1 MNKWLFA
8 AATATLGGI
17 LLIGCGD
24 EPRKTVS
31 DDDICAGYKSQ
42 LDALL
47 KDTKMSEQDKIN
59 QLPFLSGYSLC
70 KDKIGTGGLPEGT
83 RPGTSGPPGG
93 SGANQADAN
102 QRSQSASQ
110 GN

>member
-1 MNKWLFA
+1 MKKWTIALI
-8 AATATLGGI
+8 TASLAGTL
-17 LLIGCGD
+17 LAGCGD

-31 DDDICAGYKSQ
+31 DDDVCAGYKSQ

-47 KDTKMSEQDKIN
+47 KDTKMTEQDKVN
-59 QLPFLSGYSLC
+59 QLPFLTGYSLC

-83 RPGTSGPPGG
+83 RPGTSGPPSGA
-93 SGANQADAN
+93 GANQADAES
-102 QRSQSASQ
+102 RAQSAAQ

>member
-1 MNKWLFA
+1 MNKWLLA
-8 AATATLGGI
+8 AATTALAGI
-17 LLIGCGD
+17 LLVGCAD
-24 EPRKTVS
+24 DARKTVS
-31 DDDICAGYKSQ
+31 DEDICAGYKSQ

-47 KDTKMSEQDKIN
+47 KDTTMTEQDKVN

-83 RPGTSGPPGG
+83 RPGASGPPSG

-102 QRSQSASQ
+102 QRSQSATQ
-110 GN
+110 GS